1 MTATGGKE
9 KVQVAVR
16 VRPPLPRETVG
27 GKFTSCL
34 GIGPTTDKGQTILVS
49 GDDAPVLLS
58 GEGDGEGRMSRFTFD
73 RR

>member
-1 MTATGGKE
+1 MITAMEGKE

-34 GIGPTTDKGQTILVS
+34 GIGPTTEKGQTIFVS
-49 GDDAPVLLS
+49 GDDAPVLLT
-58 GEGDGEGRMSRFTFD
+58 GEGDGEG
-73 RR
+73 